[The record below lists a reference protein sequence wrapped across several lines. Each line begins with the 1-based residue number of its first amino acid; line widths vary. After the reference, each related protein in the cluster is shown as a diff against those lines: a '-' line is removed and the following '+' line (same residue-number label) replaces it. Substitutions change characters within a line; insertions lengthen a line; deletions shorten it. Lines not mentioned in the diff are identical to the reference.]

1 MRKKMAV
8 AFVIVMAITSLI
20 KAQIYIANACEIS
33 FLSPTSIED
42 IAAKNTVTKPLLNV
56 QTGDFQMKIPMISF
70 IFEKPLMQEHFN
82 ENFVETE
89 KFPYCFFKGKI
100 NEKFD
105 VKKDGH
111 YEVTSTGIL
120 TIHGIDKERTITGT
134 LTIKNGEIKL
144 SSNFNIIFADHD
156 IKIPALY
163 SGIFP
168 PDTQVKFNATLLPY
182 KKN

>member
-1 MRKKMAV
+1 MGKKAAV
-8 AFVIVMAITSLI
+8 VFVIVMAITHLI
-20 KAQIYIANACEIS
+20 KAQIYIANACEIT
-33 FLSPTSIED
+33 FFSPTSIED

-70 IFEKPLMQEHFN
+70 IFDKPLMQEHFN

-100 NEKFD
+100 NEKID
-105 VKKDGH
+105 VTKDGQ
-111 YEVTSTGIL
+111 YEVTSTGVL

-134 LTIKNGEIKL
+134 LTIKNAEITL
-144 SSNFNIIFADHD
+144 SSKFNILFADHN

-168 PDTQVKFNATLLPY
+168 SDTEVKFTATLLPY